1 MTHRHFTTNHFKSSQ
16 QERSKPSTGQ
26 HVYRDGVR
34 DLLPN
39 LQPRSAVSSTAVLQ
53 THVLRELPGD
63 ALAVHGEPRTPDNV
77 SAVPSH
83 HAAVG
88 GENPRDPAGRRGH
101 FWAACNRGL
110 RGGRRRHRGTQAGR
124 GHPTYR
130 GNFSP
135 DKIAERTTDEMLK
148 SPMQESHRGC
158 TDKWVFHLLSTSM
171 CVWMPFNSLH
181 ESSP

>member
-1 MTHRHFTTNHFKSSQ
+1 MHDITVFTDDDIVCLKMLVLLLKAVWTRMKGNLLQFHPIRLHTRYKRLLSMNHRHFTTNHFKSSQ
-16 QERSKPSTGQ
+16 QERSKPSTEQ

-101 FWAACNRGL
+101 F
-110 RGGRRRHRGTQAGR
+110 
-124 GHPTYR
+124 
-130 GNFSP
+130 
-135 DKIAERTTDEMLK
+135 
-148 SPMQESHRGC
+148 
-158 TDKWVFHLLSTSM
+158 
-171 CVWMPFNSLH
+171 
-181 ESSP
+181 